1 LRLCAKPQAALFEG
15 NTMKCII
22 AFSALFLI
30 QSISR
35 ADEASTKPFN
45 GRDLAGWKFRG
56 EAAKSKWKVGSA
68 ILDPKDAAKIALGS
82 GTELVNAEGHSV
94 DIYTEAK
101 FGDCVLEVE
110 VMVPKGSNSGI
121 YFMGEYEVQVL
132 DSWGKKAEELKYG
145 DMGGIYNT
153 APPKV
158 NAAKKPGEWQK
169 FVIEFRAPRFDN
181 GKKTEN
187 AKFLKVTLNDQVIH
201 ENVEVL
207 NPTTSSLTGKEP
219 ETGPIMLQGDHG
231 PVAYRNL
238 VVKPL
243 KK

>member
-1 LRLCAKPQAALFEG
+1 MKNIVTLVAL
-15 NTMKCII
+15 TLI
-22 AFSALFLI
+22 AGPAL
-30 QSISR
+30 
-35 ADEASTKPFN
+35 ADDAPANPFN
-45 GRDLAGWKFRG
+45 GRDLTGWKFRG
-56 EAAKSKWKVGSA
+56 ETAKSKWKVGTA
-68 ILDPKDAAKIALGS
+68 ALDPTDAAKFAFRADGS
-82 GTELVNAEGHSV
+82 ELVNAEGHSV

-101 FGDCVLEVE
+101 YGDCVLEVE

-132 DSWGKKAEELKYG
+132 DSWGKTKLAYG

-169 FVIEFRAPRFDN
+169 FVIEFRGPRFEG

-187 AKFLKVTLNDQVIH
+187 AKFLKVVLNDQVIH

-207 NPTTSSLTGKEP
+207 KPTTSSLTGKES

-231 PVAYRNL
+231 PVAYRNFA
-238 VVKPL
+238 VKPL

>member
-1 LRLCAKPQAALFEG
+1 MKTMLTLLTLTLFLAPLCA
-15 NTMKCII
+15 
-22 AFSALFLI
+22 
-30 QSISR
+30 
-35 ADEASTKPFN
+35 DEKPFN

-56 EAAKSKWKVGSA
+56 DAAKSKWKVGRA
-68 ILDPKDAAKIALGS
+68 ALDPNDAAKIEFIAGATDS
-82 GTELVNAEGHSV
+82 AAAELVNTEGHSL

-101 FGDCVLEVE
+101 YGDCVVETE

-121 YFMGEYEVQVL
+121 YLMGEYEVQVF
-132 DSWGKKAEELKYG
+132 DSWGKTDLKYG

-153 APPKV
+153 AAPRV

-169 FVIEFRAPRFDN
+169 FVIEFRAPRFKGGN
-181 GKKTEN
+181 KTEN

-201 ENVEVL
+201 ENVEVAK
-207 NPTTSSLTGKEP
+207 PTTSSLTGKEH
-219 ETGPIMLQGDHG
+219 ETGPLMLQGDHG

-243 KK
+243 KQ